1 MERAP
6 HSPLLTTS
14 AECPREVA
22 QLETWSYMSSITEIM
37 SAPRAQRS
45 DALLQGGRRESLHDL
60 ARGLCLHHHHL
71 AKDLPLA
78 SLRGGLRPG
87 LQPDQAWDGEQA
99 RLPNLRRRDLGQ
111 AVNGLRA
118 HRLLQLAR
126 SCKRVSNGHLGHRL
140 ACCHCCLHGSHVS
153 GRFYVRTGAK
163 ECLFPC

>member
-1 MERAP
+1 MMPSTRSAP
-6 HSPLLTTS
+6 NTRRCLPPPQS
-14 AECPREVA
+14 AHEKWCNRD
-22 QLETWSYMSSITEIM
+22 LSYMSSIAEIM
-37 SAPRAQRS
+37 SALLAQRS
-45 DALLQGGRRESLHDL
+45 DALLQGGRRESLHDP

-118 HRLLQLAR
+118 HRLLQLTR
-126 SCKRVSNGHLGHRL
+126 SCKRVSNGPH
-140 ACCHCCLHGSHVS
+140 
-153 GRFYVRTGAK
+153 
-163 ECLFPC
+163 